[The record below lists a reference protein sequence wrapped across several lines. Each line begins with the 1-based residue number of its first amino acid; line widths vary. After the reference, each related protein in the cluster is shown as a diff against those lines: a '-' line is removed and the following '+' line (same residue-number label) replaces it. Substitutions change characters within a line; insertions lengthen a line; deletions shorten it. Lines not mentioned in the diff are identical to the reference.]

1 MRNRTAIKRGTF
13 LVLALVAAA
22 SLVSCGY
29 FGGVKERLE
38 EAEQGGKKQVEE
50 TGGAEASPTPQPG
63 VSPTPVPQP
72 PSPEVV
78 ASLAA
83 ALSGLP
89 PASGDSDL
97 EQMRSL
103 MGPPDAFSLMLEPQ
117 DGAAPVRREEWYYY
131 EIATVFEFADGKLVA
146 NLPLDENQG
155 LLVVPLR
162 YDPADF
168 QLGATWQEV
177 ARTLDNPG
185 ELQSYELEEGYELE
199 VTYYVGAQLLLAF
212 DDDGLLFY
220 MESLALETG
229 ATE

>member
-1 MRNRTAIKRGTF
+1 MRDRTAIKKAIF
-13 LVLALVAAA
+13 LVLVLVAAA

-29 FGGVKERLE
+29 FGGVKERLDE
-38 EAEQGGKKQVEE
+38 VQRDGE
-50 TGGAEASPTPQPG
+50 TSPSPQPG
-63 VSPTPVPQP
+63 VSTAPVSMPAPPP

-78 ASLAA
+78 ASLAT

-103 MGPPDAFSLMLEPQ
+103 IGPPDAFALTLEPR
-117 DGAAPVRREEWYYY
+117 DGAAPVQREEWYYY
-131 EIATVFEFADGKLVA
+131 EIGTVFEFADGKLVA

-168 QLGATWQEV
+168 QLGTTWQEV
-177 ARTLDNPG
+177 ARTLDHPG
-185 ELQSYELEEGYELE
+185 ELQSYELEEGYELQ

-220 MESLALETG
+220 MEALPLETG
-229 ATE
+229 